1 MTLSQLLF
9 HLLSKIF
16 KEEQIIEKN
25 FPDYFWFASDIIAA
39 TKITGKAFGTYDNV
53 RLETLGDL

>member
-1 MTLSQLLF
+1 MLSQLQF

-25 FPDYFWFASDIIAA
+25 FSDYLWFASDIMAA
-39 TKITGKAFGTYDNV
+39 TKITGKAFGSYDNV
-53 RLETLGDL
+53 HLETWEDL